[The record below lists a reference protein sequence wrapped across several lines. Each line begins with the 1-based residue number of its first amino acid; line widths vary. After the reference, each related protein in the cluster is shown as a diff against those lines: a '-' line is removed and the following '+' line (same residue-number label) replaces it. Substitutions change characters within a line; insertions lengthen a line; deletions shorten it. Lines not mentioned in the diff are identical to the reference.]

1 MHTLRQLCATT
12 ALIFAL
18 STPFM
23 AGDMGTGK
31 TPTPPPPT
39 GTSTTCGD
47 MGTGVASYDADN
59 PETSLADD
67 LAILL
72 QSIVIWI

>member
-1 MHTLRQLCATT
+1 
-12 ALIFAL
+12 
-18 STPFM
+18 
-23 AGDMGTGK
+23 
-31 TPTPPPPT
+31 
-39 GTSTTCGD
+39 